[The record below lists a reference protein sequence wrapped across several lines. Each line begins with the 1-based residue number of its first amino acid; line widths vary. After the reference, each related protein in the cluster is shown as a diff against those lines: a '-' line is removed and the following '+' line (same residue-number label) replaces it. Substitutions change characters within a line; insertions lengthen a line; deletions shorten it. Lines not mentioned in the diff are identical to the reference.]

1 MVTRFGQKS
10 VPSIQRSLGR
20 HRPNAPA
27 GFLAFLTHCNM
38 TSAMSEIRV
47 LKKYPNRRLYDT
59 EISRYITLEEVRQL
73 VLNNI
78 RFRVEDKRTQ
88 EDITRSILL
97 QVIAEQE
104 QGGDPIFT
112 ADLLGF
118 FIRFYGDPMQSSVG
132 RYLELSLQLFVDQQ
146 ANFAEQLKQKLG
158 QAQQPL
164 NALKDLAERQVPI
177 WRLVRKE
184 FLRNLSR
191 SKLGKKSKDASEE
204 KEVSE

>member
-1 MVTRFGQKS
+1 
-10 VPSIQRSLGR
+10 
-20 HRPNAPA
+20 
-27 GFLAFLTHCNM
+27 
-38 TSAMSEIRV
+38 MSEARV
-47 LKKYPNRRLYDT
+47 IKKYPNRRLYDT

-73 VLNNI
+73 VI
-78 RFRVEDKRTQ
+78 DDVPFRVEEKRSG

-112 ADLLGF
+112 TELLS
-118 FIRFYGDPMQSSVG
+118 FIVRFYGDPMQSSIS
-132 RYLELSLQLFVDQQ
+132 RYLELSLQM
-146 ANFAEQLKQKLG
+146 FAEQHGELADQLKHRLG

-164 NALKDLAERQVPI
+164 QALKDLADRQVPI

-191 SKLGKKSKDASEE
+191 SKLVKRSSKISDEPSADA
-204 KEVSE
+204 